1 MRMKK
6 LWMVI
11 VILAVIF
18 VGMLVYK
25 NREIKKSN
33 IKIEEIEKIE
43 SYINQIYMWKEITG
57 EALPYFETIE
67 EANERWIWQVVQKN
81 LEDYELSYEQIQDKA
96 KELFGQN
103 FTKEFPKQGTEFL
116 VYEEENNK
124 YYPIEI
130 NLNQQEDVFLFN
142 QINRIEKGYEVEII
156 EYIEDYSQTIKER
169 NNQIIIRNLKGEE
182 IGRVNSEDEKEAKEI
197 VKNNVDQLT
206 KKKLILKLEN
216 EKLQVEKV
224 YNN

>member
-124 YYPIEI
+124 YYPLEI
-130 NLNQQEDVFLFN
+130 NLDQQEDVFLFN

>member
-124 YYPIEI
+124 YYPLEI
-130 NLNQQEDVFLFN
+130 NLDQQEDVFLFN

-197 VKNNVDQLT
+197 VKNNVYQLT

>member
-124 YYPIEI
+124 YYPLEI
-130 NLNQQEDVFLFN
+130 NLDQQEDVFLFN

-197 VKNNVDQLT
+197 AKSNVDKLT
-206 KKKLILKLEN
+206 KKKLVLKLEN
-216 EKLQVEKV
+216 GKLQVQKV
-224 YNN
+224 YGI

>member
-1 MRMKK
+1 MERN
-6 LWMVI
+6 
-11 VILAVIF
+11 
-18 VGMLVYK
+18 
-25 NREIKKSN
+25 NRRSF
-33 IKIEEIEKIE
+33 
-43 SYINQIYMWKEITG
+43 T
-57 EALPYFETIE
+57 
-67 EANERWIWQVVQKN
+67 N
-81 LEDYELSYEQIQDKA
+81 LEDYEISYEQIQDKA

-124 YYPIEI
+124 YYPLEI
-130 NLNQQEDVFLFN
+130 NLDQQEDVFLFN

-197 VKNNVDQLT
+197 AKSNVDKLT
-206 KKKLILKLEN
+206 KKKLVLKLEN
-216 EKLQVEKV
+216 GKLQVEKV